1 MKFFNAIRAG
11 HFLNLRRQRDARTVN
26 HFEKI
31 GARILNVRAAGRE
44 NAENNRREK
53 MRALHRLISRC
64 WRRNYKQLFTA
75 RDKVAPLII

>member
-1 MKFFNAIRAG
+1 
-11 HFLNLRRQRDARTVN
+11 
-26 HFEKI
+26 
-31 GARILNVRAAGRE
+31 LNVRAASRD